1 GRHGLRKALP
11 SPLVNLDST
20 TLLCDFRYST
30 SGTKPPPTRT
40 MTAWEHSPPGL
51 PAPLSPKRNRL
62 PRGRQRPM
70 VAMRP
75 LRNRAFWA
83 LDSQTLTQSPGYLQA
98 VHRPHGHDNPAG
110 VAAARAGVL
119 RAGAQA
125 AALLALALVAQAVVL
140 VLRVLHPGA
149 AAIALVK
156 VCVVNGAAGLD
167 RRVDA
172 ALPVEVVSRGVV
184 RVHQRLHERR
194 VRHHVAVAAA
204 DAVAALVVV
213 AVQAGHGGRAGPA
226 EAAEAVGL
234 GQQAARQPDGFAGGA
249 VGRQD
254 GFALPD
260 LLDHLSNVWH
270 FLLLKAALSG
280 GGLALQ
286 TQTLSMGELD
296 GQTKWLK
303 LAFFFSVIGFCLLL
317 YTSFFWGGA
326 GGQAVAVLAYLFYV
340 ATVIMVSAYVFVDEA
355 KQLPVLVAF
364 LIAALI
370 AGPAGAPDAVD
381 QQQDARQSRAGGAQA
396 RPAGGRLV
404 DERRLHECRQQDEG
418 RCILVLVQVFL
429 DRRSHYNTTK
439 GFLSG
444 SSAIAAGVMA
454 ILALVT
460 GG

>member
-1 GRHGLRKALP
+1 
-11 SPLVNLDST
+11 
-20 TLLCDFRYST
+20 
-30 SGTKPPPTRT
+30 

-51 PAPLSPKRNRL
+51 PAPLSPKEKPL
-62 PRGRQRPM
+62 AAGPAAPDGGHAA
-70 VAMRP
+70 VAESGF
-75 LRNRAFWA
+75 LGVGD
-83 LDSQTLTQSPGYLQA
+83 LLKA

-213 AVQAGHGGRAGPA
+213 AVQAGHGGRAARRRLLRRSALASRRRDSPTVLP
-226 EAAEAVGL
+226 EAPS
-234 GQQAARQPDGFAGGA
+234 AARMASHCLICSIIS
-249 VGRQD
+249 RI
-254 GFALPD
+254 
-260 LLDHLSNVWH
+260 
-270 FLLLKAALSG
+270 
-280 GGLALQ
+280 
-286 TQTLSMGELD
+286 ELD

-381 QQQDARQSRAGGAQA
+381 QQQDARQSRAGGAPG